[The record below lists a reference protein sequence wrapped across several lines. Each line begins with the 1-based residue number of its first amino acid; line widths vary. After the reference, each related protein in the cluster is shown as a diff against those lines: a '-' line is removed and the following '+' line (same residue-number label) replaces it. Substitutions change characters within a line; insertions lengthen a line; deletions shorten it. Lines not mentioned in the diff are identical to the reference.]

1 MTTTLKVKRLAY
13 ALACLAALALSVGAG
28 WRPR

>member
-1 MTTTLKVKRLAY
+1 MKSSKLKRMAY
-13 ALACLAALALSVGAG
+13 ALACLAALAVSVGAG